1 MARKPMVTRTMKNT
15 EATFL
20 CLDVAAAEPFNET
33 VTLSG
38 TFKSEEAILKAGK
51 EKLDTEVLKTVH
63 LVDYKIK
70 RMFYKMDEQKFID
83 HADEVI
89 ELE

>member
-20 CLDVAAAEPFNET
+20 CLDVQTAEPFNET
-33 VTLSG
+33 AVLTG
-38 TFKSEEAILKAGK
+38 TFKSGEALLKAGK
-51 EKLDTEVLKTVH
+51 ALLDTDAIKVVH
-63 LVDYKIK
+63 LVDYNVK

-83 HADEVI
+83 NADEVI
-89 ELE
+89 ELN